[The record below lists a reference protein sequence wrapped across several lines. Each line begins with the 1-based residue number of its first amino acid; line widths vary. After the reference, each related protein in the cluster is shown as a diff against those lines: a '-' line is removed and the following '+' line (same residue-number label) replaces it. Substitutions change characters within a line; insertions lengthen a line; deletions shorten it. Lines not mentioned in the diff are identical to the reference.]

1 MGGGRPSRQNSG
13 RNFSIGDLVEV
24 SSDEEGF
31 RGAWYEATILKSLS
45 SSRSCY
51 SKRKAEALI
60 QYRNL
65 LSDTDEKKPLTEYVD
80 FSFIRPLPPVPS
92 TIPAFEPLDVV
103 DAFHRDGWWKGIV
116 TKVDVFEDDKT
127 NSKKYTV
134 VFENPPE
141 QFQFLSKDL
150 RFHWDWSNGAW
161 SRPQKQKRMEG
172 LRFSKGMAVEVNLDK
187 ENLEDAWFPATV
199 LEEVG
204 FNSFLLDYGSS
215 NGHIKETVDCFH
227 IRPPPPKLDITE
239 FEILEA
245 VDVFHESSWR
255 EALIIKIITEG
266 RYSVSL
272 KHAEKE
278 MQLSQSEIRPHLSL
292 MDGVWVNLARDISIA
307 VQYEEKR
314 STNADSNAE
323 DHEVAISVESSIR
336 AMNEIEEKSS
346 CRKLSTAKDYREEK
360 LFCKKSR
367 KNPLKQS
374 MACNAQSPSKKVRKT
389 PPKGGDALSCPSKK
403 LKKANSVKPLSSQAC
418 HAELTP
424 IKTINQEMQTNC
436 STDLRN
442 NVDPSPQDALLEN
455 KVTGYMEKRERQMS
469 SKVTSQ
475 WVPAVGREEK
485 TKGDLAEILVEIEH
499 MEKDAHSSFS
509 LVEGRRGLH
518 AENAYQHSDEV
529 INQKKESSVIRQ
541 QKEGEQSNIAGNGNS
556 EIDFQDCATEEAEL
570 STVISMEHLA
580 IVSLENHKA
589 KEVSMAAVM
598 ESCNTQA
605 LSTCFPGKRERKVE
619 NFKQSSVINVPEAT
633 ELLENLEMPFLKSS
647 LIWKNIESLEVF
659 QVLPQKPHFSPL
671 IGHKE
676 ASREGLAM
684 GHMLSFAVLIEK
696 MSKLRVDDGREVFE
710 SYMEV
715 LAELEMHGFEVKAI
729 AERLEK
735 LLSIKDRCKR
745 LEDEA
750 KKVHIGMAEGKNEKI
765 KLEEDID
772 KIEERISQLKE
783 QRAMKVSM
791 KMMKDSELITLQ
803 VNANAVN
810 EDIVN
815 MEHEFENVAAAPW

>member
-1 MGGGRPSRQNSG
+1 MGGGRSSRQNSG

-51 SKRKAEALI
+51 SKRKAEALV

-141 QFQFLSKDL
+141 QFQFL
-150 RFHWDWSNGAW
+150 
-161 SRPQKQKRMEG
+161 
-172 LRFSKGMAVEVNLDK
+172 
-187 ENLEDAWFPATV
+187 
-199 LEEVG
+199 
-204 FNSFLLDYGSS
+204 FL
-215 NGHIKETVDCFH
+215 I
-227 IRPPPPKLDITE
+227 
-239 FEILEA
+239 
-245 VDVFHESSWR
+245 
-255 EALIIKIITEG
+255 
-266 RYSVSL
+266 
-272 KHAEKE
+272 
-278 MQLSQSEIRPHLSL
+278 Q
-292 MDGVWVNLARDISIA
+292 
-307 VQYEEKR
+307 
-314 STNADSNAE
+314 
-323 DHEVAISVESSIR
+323 
-336 AMNEIEEKSS
+336 
-346 CRKLSTAKDYREEK
+346 
-360 LFCKKSR
+360 
-367 KNPLKQS
+367 
-374 MACNAQSPSKKVRKT
+374 
-389 PPKGGDALSCPSKK
+389 
-403 LKKANSVKPLSSQAC
+403 
-418 HAELTP
+418 
-424 IKTINQEMQTNC
+424 
-436 STDLRN
+436 
-442 NVDPSPQDALLEN
+442 
-455 KVTGYMEKRERQMS
+455 
-469 SKVTSQ
+469 
-475 WVPAVGREEK
+475 
-485 TKGDLAEILVEIEH
+485 
-499 MEKDAHSSFS
+499 
-509 LVEGRRGLH
+509 
-518 AENAYQHSDEV
+518 V
-529 INQKKESSVIRQ
+529 INQKKESSVIGQ
-541 QKEGEQSNIAGNGNS
+541 QKEGEQSNLAGNGTS

-570 STVISMEHLA
+570 STVISMEHLDVLTGSSA
-580 IVSLENHKA
+580 IVSLENHMAKEVSMAAVMESCNTQALSTCFPDVLTGSSAIVSLENHMAKEVSMAAVMESCNTQALSTCFPDVLTGSSAIVSLENHMA

-633 ELLENLEMPFLKSS
+633 ELVENLEMPFLKSS

-676 ASREGLAM
+676 ASREGMAM

-772 KIEERISQLKE
+772 KIEKRIRQLEE

-810 EDIVN
+810 EDILN

>member
-1 MGGGRPSRQNSG
+1 MGHG
-13 RNFSIGDLVEV
+13 
-24 SSDEEGF
+24 
-31 RGAWYEATILKSLS
+31 
-45 SSRSCY
+45 
-51 SKRKAEALI
+51 
-60 QYRNL
+60 
-65 LSDTDEKKPLTEYVD
+65 
-80 FSFIRPLPPVPS
+80 
-92 TIPAFEPLDVV
+92 LD
-103 DAFHRDGWWKGIV
+103 
-116 TKVDVFEDDKT
+116 
-127 NSKKYTV
+127 
-134 VFENPPE
+134 
-141 QFQFLSKDL
+141 SKDKRL
-150 RFHWDWSNGAW
+150 IWFTDS
-161 SRPQKQKRMEG
+161 SKRMEG

-204 FNSFLLDYGSS
+204 FNSFLLDCGSS

-227 IRPPPPKLDITE
+227 IRPPPPKLYITE

-255 EALIIKIITEG
+255 EALIIKILTEG

-292 MDGVWVNLARDISIA
+292 MDGVWVNLARDICIA

-314 STNADSNAE
+314 LTNADSNAE

-367 KNPLKQS
+367 KNPLEQS

-389 PPKGGDALSCPSKK
+389 PPKGEDALSCPSKK
-403 LKKANSVKPLSSQAC
+403 LKKANSVKPLSCQAC

-436 STDLRN
+436 STDLQN

-509 LVEGRRGLH
+509 LVEGTRGLH
-518 AENAYQHSDEV
+518 AENGYQHSDEV
-529 INQKKESSVIRQ
+529 INQKKESSVIGQ
-541 QKEGEQSNIAGNGNS
+541 QKEGEQSNIAGNGTS

-570 STVISMEHLA
+570 STVISMEHLDVLTGSSA
-580 IVSLENHKA
+580 IVSLENHMAKEVSMAAVMESCNTQALSTCFPDVLTGSSAIVSLENHMAKEVSMAAVMESCNTQALSTCFPDVLTGSSAIVSLENHMA

-633 ELLENLEMPFLKSS
+633 ELVENLEMPFLKSS

-676 ASREGLAM
+676 ASREGMAM

-772 KIEERISQLKE
+772 KIEKRISQLEE

-810 EDIVN
+810 EDILN

>member
-1 MGGGRPSRQNSG
+1 MGGGRSSRQNSG
-13 RNFSIGDLVEV
+13 RNFSIGDLV
-24 SSDEEGF
+24 G
-31 RGAWYEATILKSLS
+31 
-45 SSRSCY
+45 
-51 SKRKAEALI
+51 RKAEALV

-116 TKVDVFEDDKT
+116 TKVDVFEDGKT

-172 LRFSKGMAVEVNLDK
+172 LRFSKGMAVEVNLNK

-204 FNSFLLDYGSS
+204 FNSFLLDCGSS
-215 NGHIKETVDCFH
+215 NGHIKETVDWFH

-255 EALIIKIITEG
+255 EALIIKILIEG

-272 KHAEKE
+272 KHAQKE

-292 MDGVWVNLARDISIA
+292 MDGYGLILPG
-307 VQYEEKR
+307 
-314 STNADSNAE
+314 NAE

-389 PPKGGDALSCPSKK
+389 PPKGEDALSCPSKK

-455 KVTGYMEKRERQMS
+455 KMTGYMEKRERQMS

-475 WVPAVGREEK
+475 WVPAVG
-485 TKGDLAEILVEIEH
+485 
-499 MEKDAHSSFS
+499 
-509 LVEGRRGLH
+509 
-518 AENAYQHSDEV
+518 
-529 INQKKESSVIRQ
+529 
-541 QKEGEQSNIAGNGNS
+541 EQSNIAGNGTS
-556 EIDFQDCATEEAEL
+556 EIDFQDWATEEAEL
-570 STVISMEHLA
+570 STVISMEHL
-580 IVSLENHKA
+580 
-589 KEVSMAAVM
+589 
-598 ESCNTQA
+598 
-605 LSTCFPGKRERKVE
+605 GKRERKVE

-633 ELLENLEMPFLKSS
+633 ELVENLEMPFFKSS

-671 IGHKE
+671 IRHKE
-676 ASREGLAM
+676 ESREGMAM

-696 MSKLRVDDGREVFE
+696 MSKLQVDDGREVFD

-715 LAELEMHGFEVKAI
+715 LADLEMHGFQVEAI
-729 AERLEK
+729 AECLEK

-750 KKVHIGMAEGKNEKI
+750 KKVHIGMAEGKHEKI

-772 KIEERISQLKE
+772 KIEKRISLLEE

-815 MEHEFENVAAAPW
+815 MEHEFENVATAPW